1 VSAAPW
7 PVDPAA
13 VALDLLEPDELP
25 IAEALLRD
33 DPAFAAEVER
43 LLNTTERL
51 AAVDTLAWSPP
62 PAPALDVARATGRRP
77 KAVAA
82 RRSRRRRWRLAF
94 GSAVALAVVVIG
106 LIVLSGA
113 GGPADP
119 PPPVATAL
127 TLRPVA
133 GAGGAGEIVV
143 RASGAAE
150 LRASGL
156 RPNGTH
162 EHYEAWLADRGGRMV
177 PMGSFRVGADGTVD
191 VHMTVD
197 ANLATFAFVDISV
210 EPDGGPPRH
219 SGTSILRARI

>member
-25 IAEALLRD
+25 LAEALLRD

-43 LLNTTERL
+43 LHTTTEVL
-51 AAVDTLAWSPP
+51 PAIDTLAWSPP
-62 PAPALDVARATGRRP
+62 PAPVLDVARATGRP
-77 KAVAA
+77 PEAVAV
-82 RRSRRRRWRLAF
+82 RRSRRPRWRLAL
-94 GSAVALAVVVIG
+94 GSAVALAVVVAG
-106 LIVLSGA
+106 VIVLSGA
-113 GGPADP
+113 GGPSDP

-143 RASGAAE
+143 RASGDAE
-150 LRASGL
+150 LQASGL
-156 RPNGTH
+156 RPTGTH

-177 PMGSFRVGADGTVD
+177 PMGSFRVGADGKAD

-197 ANLATFAFVDISV
+197 ADLATFAFVDISV
-210 EPDGGPPRH
+210 EPDGGPPTH
-219 SGTSILRARI
+219 SGASILRARL

>member
-43 LLNTTERL
+43 LRTTTEL
-51 AAVDTLAWSPP
+51 LPAIDTLAWSPP
-62 PAPALDVARATGRRP
+62 PAPALDVARATGRP
-77 KAVAA
+77 PEAVAV
-82 RRSRRRRWRLAF
+82 RRSWRPRWRLAL
-94 GSAVALAVVVIG
+94 GSAVALAVVVAG
-106 LIVLSGA
+106 VIVLSGA
-113 GGPADP
+113 GRPSDP

-127 TLRPVA
+127 TLRPVG

-143 RASGAAE
+143 RASGDAE
-150 LRASGL
+150 LQASGL

-177 PMGSFRVGADGTVD
+177 PMGSFRVGADGKAD

-197 ANLATFAFVDISV
+197 ADLAAFAFVDVSV
-210 EPDGGPPRH
+210 EPDGGPPTH
-219 SGTSILRARI
+219 SGTSVLRANL

>member
-1 VSAAPW
+1 VSAGPW

-13 VALDLLEPDELP
+13 VALDLLESDEVP

-43 LLNTTERL
+43 LRNTTERL
-51 AAVDTLAWSPP
+51 PAIDTLAWSPS
-62 PAPALDVARATGRRP
+62 PAPALDVARATGRAP

-82 RRSRRRRWRLAF
+82 RRSVRPRWRLAF
-94 GSAVALAVVVIG
+94 GSAVALAAVVAGV
-106 LIVLSGA
+106 IVLSGA
-113 GGPADP
+113 GSPSDPAP
-119 PPPVATAL
+119 PAVTAL

-133 GAGGAGEIVV
+133 GAGGGGEIVV
-143 RASGAAE
+143 HASGDAE
-150 LRASGL
+150 LQASGL

-177 PMGSFRVGADGTVD
+177 PMGSFRVGADGKAD

-197 ANLATFAFVDISV
+197 ADLATFAFVDISV
-210 EPDGGPPRH
+210 EPDGGPPTH
-219 SGTSILRARI
+219 SGASILRARL